1 MTKRLISLMLV
12 LIMLFSLCMTACS
25 TAEKKEGEEGEEEQQ
40 EEVQRPNLVLT
51 LYAIKGE
58 KMTDEALKAV
68 EEKVSN
74 YCVAKYKT
82 AIDLRFFTEEEYQNG
97 LDDMYDK
104 FAAEKAAQLKAE
116 QEAKASEKAEAEYMA
131 KLSPEERVKYQ
142 QKKRLEAKKK
152 AEEEKKK
159 AEEQAELIDK
169 GKDKAT
175 VKDVQMDIIY
185 IPGMTEYY
193 SYLNQGLLVDLTTYL
208 NTTFKTVKDFVYPA
222 YITAATVDSAVYG
235 IPNNGPISTEETYFV
250 VNKNL
255 AKKYN
260 VDFSKVTSITD
271 LNSVFAKVSANEAG
285 VTPIYGDFG
294 PEGVSFYE
302 GIDMA
307 HTTGIFTNNLAKGE
321 KNFEAGT
328 TNAILNPESTASDA
342 FVNYCK
348 TKAEYRKN
356 GYISET
362 NQNFFIAVQSL
373 TEEEKTQWEK
383 KGYDLVLYRGA
394 EFTTEAALNA
404 GLFGISSH
412 CQYPDRAMEIVELL
426 SIDTQLH
433 NLLTFGIEEEHY
445 IVNADNENVITVI
458 DDSYSMDFFKTG
470 NTLIG
475 YVPDTMDP
483 DYVAKAKAKNLN
495 SCISP
500 FLGFIY
506 DWEDENNAKWVKA
519 FAEWKAYLDPIYAQL
534 SYGTDAY
541 ASILA
546 TAYDNVRN
554 NTSGQFSESYNE
566 WQTACTFRNEYKTY
580 SEKIVSLYKELL
592 TSDITETGDY
602 VPEVSTD
609 GASTTTTAATT
620 TK

>member
-12 LIMLFSLCMTACS
+12 VIMLLSLCMTACS
-25 TAEKKEGEEGEEEQQ
+25 TTEKTNEEGEGEEQ

-58 KMTDEALKAV
+58 KTTDAALKAV

-82 AIDLRFFTEEEYQNG
+82 AIDFRFFTEEEYEKG
-97 LDDMYDK
+97 LNDMYDK
-104 FAAEKAAQLKAE
+104 FAAEKAAALQAE
-116 QEAKASEKAEAEYMA
+116 KEAQASAKAEAEYMA

-159 AEEQAELIDK
+159 QQEQAELVEQ
-169 GKDKAT
+169 GKDKAS

-193 SYLNQGLLVDLTTYL
+193 NNVDQGLLADITTYL
-208 NTTFKTVKDFVYPA
+208 NTTYKTVKDFVYPA
-222 YITAATVDSAVYG
+222 YLTAATVGSAIYG
-235 IPNNGPISTEETYFV
+235 VPNNGPISTNETYFV

-260 VDFSKVTSITD
+260 VDFTKITSITD
-271 LNSVFAKVSANEAG
+271 LNDTFAKVAANEAG

-294 PEGVSFYE
+294 PEGVAFYE
-302 GIDMA
+302 GIDMG
-307 HTTGIFTNNLAKGE
+307 HTTGMFTNNLALGE
-321 KNFEAGT
+321 KNFASGT

-342 FVNYCK
+342 FLKYCQ
-348 TKAEYRKN
+348 TKADYRSK

-362 NQNFFIAVQSL
+362 NQNFFIAVKEL

-412 CQYPDRAMEIVELL
+412 CEYPERAMEIVELL
-426 SIDTQLH
+426 SIDTELR
-433 NLLTFGIEEEHY
+433 NLLAFGIEEENY
-445 IVNADNENVITVI
+445 IVHADNKNLITII
-458 DDSYSMDFFKTG
+458 DDSYSMDFFKMG
-470 NTLIG
+470 NSLIG
-475 YVPDTMDP
+475 YIPDTMDP
-483 DYVAKAKAKNLN
+483 EYATKAKAKNLN
-495 SCISP
+495 SFISP
-500 FLGFIY
+500 FLGFRY
-506 DWEDENNAKWVKA
+506 NWETEENEKWVKA
-519 FAEWKAYLDPIYAQL
+519 FGEWKTYLDPIYQQL
-534 SYGTDAY
+534 SYGTPAY

-554 NTSGQFSESYNE
+554 NTAGQFSESYNK
-566 WQTACTFRNEYKTY
+566 WQNDCTFRNDYKTH
-580 SEKIVSLYKELL
+580 SEKIVKLYQDLG
-592 TSDITETGDY
+592 TTDITESGTY
-602 VPEVSTD
+602 VPE
-609 GASTTTTAATT
+609 TTTTPAN
-620 TK
+620 